1 MVEKSE
7 RLCTQRQASGREEGI
22 RLDVETP
29 RELDAVGEHCTA
41 VDADHETARSRREA
55 DGVGHANQ
63 RPARR
68 QHLRQIAYEV
78 GVEQVERVVVRIV
91 NGDLETRRSERRI
104 AFVVDQNA

>member
-22 RLDVETP
+22 RLDVEGP
-29 RELDAVGEHCTA
+29 RELDAVGERRTA
-41 VDADHETARSRREA
+41 VDADHETARSGREP
-55 DGVGHANQ
+55 DRLGHANQ
-63 RPARR
+63 RPAPR
-68 QHLRQIAYEV
+68 QRLRQIVYEV
-78 GVEQVERVVVRIV
+78 GIEQVQRVVVRVV